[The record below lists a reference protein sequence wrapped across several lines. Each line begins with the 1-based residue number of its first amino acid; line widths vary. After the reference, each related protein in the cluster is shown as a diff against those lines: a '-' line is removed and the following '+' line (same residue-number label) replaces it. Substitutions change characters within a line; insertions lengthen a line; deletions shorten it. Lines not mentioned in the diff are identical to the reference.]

1 MAQREIK
8 GKIILRNDGSSEWGT
23 ANPVLSKGE
32 IGIDTSGTPYKVKIG
47 DGTSDWIALPYFEI
61 EQQYVSGLTT
71 ALSDI
76 EDGIAAANLKTD
88 TVAGDLQD
96 QVTQLQTQVEQ
107 LQAIAGRFTYV
118 QI

>member
-47 DGTSDWIALPYFEI
+47 NGTSDWIALPYFEI

-76 EDGIAAANLKTD
+76 EDGIKNRYGSRKFTRSSY
-88 TVAGDLQD
+88 TI
-96 QVTQLQTQVEQ
+96 TNSSR
-107 LQAIAGRFTYV
+107 AITSDSG
-118 QI
+118 

>member
-1 MAQREIK
+1 MAQRQIN
-8 GKIILRNDGSSEWGT
+8 GKIILRNDGSSAWGT

-32 IGIDTSGTPYKVKIG
+32 IGIDTSDTPYKVKIG

-71 ALSDI
+71 ALADI
-76 EDGIAAANLKTD
+76 DDGIAGANLKTD
-88 TVAGDLQD
+88 TLAEELQN
-96 QVTQLQTQVEQ
+96 QITELQNQIEQ
-107 LQAIAGRFTYV
+107 LQATAGRFTYV

>member
-8 GKIILRNDGSSEWGT
+8 GKIILRNDGSSAWGT
-23 ANPVLSKGE
+23 VNPVLAKGE
-32 IGIDTSGTPYKVKIG
+32 IGIDTSGKLYKVKIG
-47 DGTSDWIALPYFEI
+47 NGTSDWSALPYFEI

>member
-1 MAQREIK
+1 MAQRQIN
-8 GKIILRNDGSSEWGT
+8 GKIILRNDGSSAWGT

-88 TVAGDLQD
+88 TVAENLQD